1 MFQVPKITQ
10 YPLILHSFI
19 NIHYRTVKNIL
30 ESIYNLHFKIFSF
43 LYISYIQINSKM
55 VLLHYKKTDHNQFL
69 YEVPGDTLVAEVI
82 DQLVQSIY
90 LLYSSQQYANTTG
103 YIRMC
108 D

>member
-30 ESIYNLHFKIFSF
+30 ESIYNLHFIIFQL
-43 LYISYIQINSKM
+43 LYISYIQINSKNM

-90 LLYSSQQYANTTG
+90 LLYSS
-103 YIRMC
+103 
-108 D
+108 